1 MAYDHHLSW
10 NLRIVYWRLHDGDR
24 CDMGYSHVLL
34 GRVVG
39 IFSRI
44 WLQCLIAEVYRPFR
58 IAPALRLSV
67 VAVDSMVLNVH
78 TWLAAVLGGVQ
89 CVLEGNFGQPGH
101 RFSWCPNFGLAG

>member
-1 MAYDHHLSW
+1 
-10 NLRIVYWRLHDGDR
+10 
-24 CDMGYSHVLL
+24 VLL

-39 IFSRI
+39 IFSWI

-67 VAVDSMVLNVH
+67 VAVDSVVLNVH
-78 TWLAAVLGGVQ
+78 TWLAAVLGGVL
-89 CVLEGNFGQPGH
+89 CVLEGDFGQPGH